1 MWWWAMGCLT
11 AACLALAS
19 VRHRRRRAQRVRIDR
34 IRELV
39 DELPLSAALTPAY
52 EVPAS
57 PSSAGPRTPDG
68 TTDLEP
74 PTEISSPSRACAVR
88 PRRRVVLSASDLSA
102 TLAPPRWRLR

>member
-1 MWWWAMGCLT
+1 MWWWIAGCL
-11 AACLALAS
+11 AAAGLALAS
-19 VRHRRRRAQRVRIDR
+19 VRYRRRRAERVRLDR
-34 IRELV
+34 IRATV
-39 DELPLSAALTPAY
+39 GRSLSAALTPAY

-88 PRRRVVLSASDLSA
+88 SRRRVVLSASDLST
-102 TLAPPRWRLR
+102 TLRPGWRFK